1 MAKRILI
8 LTDRIGRGDDEL
20 GRVLM
25 RNFLYSV
32 ARNAEKPSA
41 VVLMNEGVR
50 LACEGSGS
58 LDDLRILAESG
69 VQVRACGTCLD
80 SLGLTDALAIG
91 EIGNMAASVAG
102 LLGED
107 DVVTIA

>member
-1 MAKRILI
+1 MAKRLLV
-8 LTDRIGRGDDEL
+8 LTDRIGRGDEDL

-41 VVLMNEGVR
+41 IVLMNEGVR
-50 LACEGSGS
+50 LACTGSDS

-69 VQVRACGTCLD
+69 VQVKACGTCLD
-80 SLGLTDALAIG
+80 SLGLTESLAVG
-91 EIGNMAASVAG
+91 EVGNMTASVAG